1 MPKEGPARPRGGPA
15 TTGEET
21 ISQDHHCR
29 RTPGMAKGDTMK
41 LALYF
46 LLSLALIVAGLLAWT
61 TMLLH
66 G

>member
-1 MPKEGPARPRGGPA
+1 
-15 TTGEET
+15 
-21 ISQDHHCR
+21 
-29 RTPGMAKGDTMK
+29 MK

-46 LLSLALIVAGLLAWT
+46 VLSLALIVAGSLAWT